1 MTTLYDIDKF
11 CDYFEAQVHAIDNL
25 EPHPVTEES
34 ITQVRLYKKT
44 LVISAIDTLASL
56 RFLQNNYKE
65 LNRQKK
71 ARFMRF
77 VAEYSEWE
85 NGTLISIPY
94 LMDQLT
100 VKNLK
105 GSRLYEVLYDRL
117 STHDKSAGKPLNI
130 ELIDLKAEALLNFA
144 NSENEEHLIHESQHY
159 SLLYGY
165 KNCIA
170 QEVGKHC
177 GVMEAYQY
185 AQPHYYSYLQNSS
198 PGKLTQ
204 WHLSYPVEHFKN
216 LFFCSIK
223 NMKRHFIKTN
233 TNPYSLIGDSRGHSR
248 WWEPLASAPVNTQ
261 K

>member
-11 CDYFEAQVHAIDNL
+11 CDYFEAQVHAIDDL

-71 ARFMRF
+71 ARFIRF
-77 VAEYSEWE
+77 VTEYSEWK
-85 NGTLISIPY
+85 NGAMISIPY
-94 LMDQLT
+94 LMDQLAA
-100 VKNLK
+100 KNLK
-105 GSRLYEVLYDRL
+105 GSRLYDMLYEKL
-117 STHDKSAGKPLNI
+117 SMHNESVGKPLNTGV
-130 ELIDLKAEALLNFA
+130 IDLDAEELLIFA
-144 NSENEEHLIHESQHY
+144 SSENEEHLIHESQHY

-185 AQPHYYSYLQNSS
+185 AQPHYYSYLQDSTPDNIV
-198 PGKLTQ
+198 K
-204 WHLSYPVEHFKN
+204 WHLSYPVAHFKN

-223 NMKRHFIKTN
+223 NMKRYFIKTN

-248 WWEPLASAPVNTQ
+248 WW
-261 K
+261 